1 MATYRVAR
9 ILESTGKFTDEEIG
23 RMTENDAWRW
33 IRENASA
40 LSDTLEEWGGDGAG
54 KMVSVTGGGHRT
66 RGH

>member
-9 ILESTGKFTDEEIG
+9 ILESTGKFTDEEIR

-40 LSDTLEEWGGDGAG
+40 LSDTLEEWGGGGAG
-54 KMVSVTGGGHRT
+54 KMMPVTEGGHRT